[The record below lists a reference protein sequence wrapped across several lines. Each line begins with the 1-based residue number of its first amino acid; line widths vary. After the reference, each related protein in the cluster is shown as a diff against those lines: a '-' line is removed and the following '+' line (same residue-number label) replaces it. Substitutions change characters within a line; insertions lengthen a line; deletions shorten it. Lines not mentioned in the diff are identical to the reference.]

1 MSNSTKYLL
10 NRVHSFGQPNQPYQ
24 PVFPKRIKQVDGRF
38 WFRAFASLFSKR
50 NNVFSQDLFGLLN
63 RTAFLWKTTTKIVY
77 FYCFLSKNRVT
88 LCNVFSVHQINRLG
102 GWLIWLMKMLL
113 FFSVDMVDAKRMNP

>member
-50 NNVFSQDLFGLLN
+50 NNVFSQDLFELLN
-63 RTAFLWKTTTKIVY
+63 RTAFFMENNNKD
-77 FYCFLSKNRVT
+77 S
-88 LCNVFSVHQINRLG
+88 VF
-102 GWLIWLMKMLL
+102 LL
-113 FFSVDMVDAKRMNP
+113 FFIQKSRNIK